1 MKTLEWTYPPRARCV
16 PWPIYRG
23 GWPGCHRWV
32 AVLVINMQGPGV
44 APALAPTL
52 APTLAPAAA
61 AQRENYWHFSA
72 CHIAVILIRRTFTA
86 PVLHSLVARLKLL
99 IFKSKEKSCKQT
111 FGKFEVL
118 Q

>member
-1 MKTLEWTYPPRARCV
+1 M

-44 APALAPTL
+44 APALAPAL
-52 APTLAPAAA
+52 APTLAPAAG

-72 CHIAVILIRRTFTA
+72 CHIAVMLITRTFTA
-86 PVLHSLVARLKLL
+86 PVLHSLVTRLEPL
-99 IFKSKEKSCKQT
+99 ILKSIEKIWKRT
-111 FGKFEVL
+111 FR
-118 Q
+118 

>member
-1 MKTLEWTYPPRARCV
+1 MKTLKTLEWTYLTRALCV
-16 PWPIYRG
+16 AWPIYRG

-44 APALAPTL
+44 

-86 PVLHSLVARLKLL
+86 PPCTTLVSSPFRAPE
-99 IFKSKEKSCKQT
+99 SKEKSCK
-111 FGKFEVL
+111 
-118 Q
+118 